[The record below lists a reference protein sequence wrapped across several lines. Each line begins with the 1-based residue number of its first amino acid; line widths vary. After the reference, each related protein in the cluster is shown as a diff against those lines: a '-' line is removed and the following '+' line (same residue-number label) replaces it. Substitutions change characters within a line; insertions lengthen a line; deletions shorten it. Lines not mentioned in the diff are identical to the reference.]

1 VRILCCGLLLAAVGV
16 APAAAQTST
25 PSTNQPASSPQNTST
40 ETRPALPTLF
50 GDTGLWFVP
59 TADTLPVHR
68 ASGQLFR
75 ANWDDRQGLTD
86 VNEIGFTGGIGVS
99 DRLEL
104 FGSWKVV
111 RLRRA
116 VRNPTFLPS
125 DTSSLAGIDQAFP
138 YLRRGWS
145 KTLGGPVI
153 VGGKFAVLSESLG
166 DRMSLAPRVAMEFG
180 GVEWAGTNAIITHVD
195 LVGSREIRKAV
206 ELSATFGG
214 VLRQNSDDFNETNGL
229 GWGVGAIF
237 GSRSRLRGL
246 AEYVGE
252 WATADNVVVT
262 HPPYVAED
270 FSIAPTFNNIPD
282 QTHMKLGGVFQ
293 AKNGAFVY
301 AGVNHSQHAGD
312 RLIAGHTATNQAWGF
327 DVRVGWH
334 PGVKVYVP
342 PPPPPPQIRE
352 VIREVPA
359 PAAAAPPPRP
369 NRPPVFNGPIQ
380 ANPPVLEPG
389 QSTNLS
395 APATD
400 PDGDTITYTWSSPAG
415 SFSSQNGMNTV
426 WTAPNQE
433 GNYPLTVTANDGRGG
448 VATNS
453 VTIPVMRKAALVFDD
468 VHFDFD
474 KSMLKPEA
482 IRILDD
488 AVMKLQANPGLNVTI
503 EGHCDSIGTA
513 EYNLSL
519 GERRANAVRDYLLNR
534 GIAAARLRTVS
545 YGEER
550 PIADNNTDAGRAL
563 NRRAH
568 LVTMT
573 LQ

>member
-1 VRILCCGLLLAAVGV
+1 VRIVLGCGLLLAAVGV
-16 APAAAQTST
+16 APAAAQTS
-25 PSTNQPASSPQNTST
+25 PSTTQPATSSQTSTT
-40 ETRPALPTLF
+40 ETRPALPTFF

-59 TADTLPVHR
+59 TAATLPGHR

-86 VNEIGFTGGIGVS
+86 VNEIGLTGAFGVS
-99 DRLEL
+99 NRAEI

-116 VRNPTFLPS
+116 VRSPVYLPS
-125 DTSSLAGIDQAFP
+125 DTSSLAGLDQAFP

-145 KTLGGPVI
+145 KTLGGPII
-153 VGGKFAVLSESLG
+153 VGAKYAVLSESLG
-166 DRMSLAPRVAMEFG
+166 DQMSLAPRVALEIG
-180 GVEWAGTNAIITHVD
+180 GVPWAGTNAIVTHVD
-195 LVGSREIRKAV
+195 LVGSREIKKAV
-206 ELSATFGG
+206 ELTASFGG

-237 GSRSRLRGL
+237 GTRSRVRGL

-252 WATADNVVVT
+252 WATADSVVVRN
-262 HPPYVAED
+262 PPYVAED
-270 FSIAPTFNNIPD
+270 FSIAPIFSNIPD
-282 QTHMKLGGVFQ
+282 QTHMKLGAVFQ
-293 AKNGAFVY
+293 ARSGAFIY
-301 AGVNHSQHAGD
+301 AGVNHSQHTGD
-312 RLIAGHTATNQAWGF
+312 RLIAGHEATNQAWGF

-342 PPPPPPQIRE
+342 PPPPPPVIRE

-359 PAAAAPPPRP
+359 PAPPPP
-369 NRPPVFNGPIQ
+369 PPANRPPVFNGPIQ

-400 PDGDTITYTWSSPAG
+400 PDGDTITYTWSAPAG
-415 SFSSQNGMNTV
+415 SFNSQNGMNTI

-453 VTIPVMRKAALVFDD
+453 ITIPVMRRAALVFDD

-474 KSMLKPEA
+474 KSNLKPEA

-503 EGHCDSIGTA
+503 EGHTDSVGTA

-534 GIAAARLRTVS
+534 GIAASRMRTVS

-550 PIADNNTDAGRAL
+550 PIDTNDTDAGRAM

-568 LVTMT
+568 IVTMT
-573 LQ
+573 IQ